1 MIAALVISTEQREII
16 KAHTKKDFSPVGRN
30 DRGDPFLQN
39 GADINSVEF
48 CCHY

>member
-1 MIAALVISTEQREII
+1 MIAAVAISTEQREII
-16 KAHTKKDFSPVGRN
+16 KAQTKKDFSPIVEMTVLTR
-30 DRGDPFLQN
+30 FLQN